1 MVEDRIE
8 LRPIGWVESQ
18 LREVELAPL
27 HGEEGAPDAWLVLDD
42 DVTDAL
48 RGLVPGQELVV
59 LTWLHLAARDVL
71 VVHPRG
77 DATREQR
84 GVFTTRSPSRP
95 NPIGLH
101 RVTVLETAGTRLR
114 VAPLEAVDG
123 TPILDLKPAR
133 PRSPDD

>member
-114 VAPLEAVDG
+114 VTPLEAVDG